1 MGVSMRVFVLAATL
15 ALLAAPGARAADTRV
30 RFAYVPVVGAAPLFV
45 FTGAGWAKDAG
56 LDIAPTRFDSGP
68 PAISALASGTIDA
81 LAIGIAPIAV
91 ARAKG
96 LDVRIVSA
104 VSTGG
109 SGFVASPALAAALG
123 SGVDVAGAF
132 AAFHKTHG
140 QAAKLAT
147 LPPGGVPTITLSHWL
162 FKQNNTARDDVRVS
176 AMGIDAVQQAVLSGA
191 VDGGTVLEPA
201 LTIVLARDPKLKMTA
216 TSNDMFPGIPGVVIA
231 ISGAFAKAH
240 PDAVDAIVALTRRAS
255 DFIVANPAEA
265 ARYVQPV
272 FGGGL
277 VDQAT
282 LAKALSSNA
291 LSFVADP
298 HSIEQPTKTML
309 DYQVEL
315 GDFDKAP
322 STEGLF
328 DFGPWSRLKP

>member
-1 MGVSMRVFVLAATL
+1 MRNLVLAAL
-15 ALLAAPGARAADTRV
+15 ALLPLAAPAARAADTRV

-45 FTGAGWAKDAG
+45 FTGAGWAKEAG

-96 LDVRIVSA
+96 LDVKVVSA
-104 VSTGG
+104 VSLGG

-123 SGVDVAGAF
+123 AGGVAEGF
-132 AAFHKTHG
+132 AAFHKSRG
-140 QAAKLAT
+140 QPAKLAT
-147 LPPGGVPTITLSHWL
+147 LPPGGVPTITLNHWL
-162 FKQNNTARDDVRVS
+162 FKLNNTSRDDVRVS

-201 LTIVLARDPKLKMTA
+201 LTIVLARDPKLKMLA
-216 TSNDMFPGIPGVVIA
+216 TSDQMFPGIPGVVVA
-231 ISGAFAKAH
+231 VSGAFAKAH
-240 PDAVDAIVALTRRAS
+240 PEAVDSIVALTRRAS
-255 DFIVANPAEA
+255 QFIVASPAEA
-265 ARYVQPV
+265 AGYTQQV

-277 VDQAT
+277 VDPAT
-282 LAKALSSNA
+282 LARSLSSNA
-291 LSFVADP
+291 LAFVADP
-298 HSIEQPTKTML
+298 HAIEGPTKRML

-315 GDFDKAP
+315 GDFEKAP
-322 STEGLF
+322 STDGLF
-328 DFGPWSRLKP
+328 DYGPWSRLKQ